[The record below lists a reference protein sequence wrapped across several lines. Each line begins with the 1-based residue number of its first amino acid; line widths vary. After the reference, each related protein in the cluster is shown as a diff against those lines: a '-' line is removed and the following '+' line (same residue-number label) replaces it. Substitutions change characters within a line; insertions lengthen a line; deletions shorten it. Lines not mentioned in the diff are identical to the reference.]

1 MVGGLCPTSDSTHD
15 EEEYGCKYR
24 RLYQPAQKGVRV
36 CHRHPNYNSQVG
48 LSNFATCA
56 VILYSKVRLRIQEN
70 VLPVLQHLQAILMFP
85 QGTRKGLFHMLSAW
99 GDDAF
104 DFVRHQVPRIIAVL
118 IIAFILTR
126 LLKIASRHLAELS
139 NREGM
144 PSALRT
150 QQLRTLSSIIYSVGV
165 FIIMFLAALQVLPL
179 LGINMGPLLASAG
192 IAGLAIGFGAQS
204 LVHDFINGFF
214 ILVENQ
220 YDIGD
225 TVKIAGVQG
234 VVEDMTLR
242 RTVLRDDNGSLHTVR
257 NGQITVVTNL
267 TRDWALLPLL
277 ISVDYHAD
285 SDQVIKL
292 LQQVAEE
299 MASDPQFAPMIVA
312 KPEVPGIE
320 KVSGS
325 EVEYLVL
332 VKTRPGLQ
340 YPVSRELRRRIKMAF
355 EKNHIEP
362 GNPNRWYVMDAPK
375 PN

>member
-1 MVGGLCPTSDSTHD
+1 
-15 EEEYGCKYR
+15 
-24 RLYQPAQKGVRV
+24 
-36 CHRHPNYNSQVG
+36 
-48 LSNFATCA
+48 
-56 VILYSKVRLRIQEN
+56 
-70 VLPVLQHLQAILMFP
+70 
-85 QGTRKGLFHMLSAW
+85 MLNAW

-220 YDIGD
+220 YDIGE

-234 VVEDMTLR
+234 LVEDMTLR

-277 ISVDYHAD
+277 VSVDYHAD

-292 LQQVAEE
+292 LQQVAE
-299 MASDPQFAPMIVA
+299 ALANDPQFAQMIVA

-340 YPVSRELRRRIKMAF
+340 YPVSRELRRRIKMSL
-355 EKNHIEP
+355 EENHIEP
-362 GNPNRWYVMDAPK
+362 GNPNRWFVMDAPK
-375 PN
+375 PS

>member
-1 MVGGLCPTSDSTHD
+1 MLP
-15 EEEYGCKYR
+15 
-24 RLYQPAQKGVRV
+24 
-36 CHRHPNYNSQVG
+36 HRTPKEGIFQ
-48 LSNFATCA
+48 
-56 VILYSKVRLRIQEN
+56 
-70 VLPVLQHLQAILMFP
+70 
-85 QGTRKGLFHMLSAW
+85 MLSAW

-104 DFVRHQVPRIIAVL
+104 DFVRHQVPRIIGVL

-126 LLKIASRHLAELS
+126 LLKIASRHLAELGS
-139 NREGM
+139 REGM

-150 QQLRTLSSIIYSVGV
+150 QQLRTLSSVMFSVGV
-165 FIIMFLAALQVLPL
+165 FVIMFLAALQILPL

-192 IAGLAIGFGAQS
+192 IAGLAIGFGAQA

-225 TVKIAGVQG
+225 TIKIAGVQG
-234 VVEDMTLR
+234 VVEAMTLR
-242 RTVLRDDNGSLHTVR
+242 RTVLRDDNGSLHSVR
-257 NGQITVVTNL
+257 NGQITIVTNL
-267 TRDWALLPLL
+267 TRHWAQLAMLV
-277 ISVDYHAD
+277 SVAYGAD

-292 LQQVAEE
+292 LQQVGEE
-299 MASDPQFAPMIVA
+299 VANDPQFAEMIIS

-325 EVEYLVL
+325 EVDYLLL
-332 VKTRPGLQ
+332 VKTKPGLQ
-340 YPVSRELRRRIKMAF
+340 YPVSRELRRKIKACF

-362 GNPNRWYVMDAPK
+362 GNPNRLYVVDAPK